1 MCHLVHFVEDEMR
14 KHALNIVA
22 MKQAKMQVDGG
33 YGAMSAEG
41 HGESSGSWAGSN
53 K

>member
-1 MCHLVHFVEDEMR
+1 MKTTFEVMR
-14 KHALNIVA
+14 LR
-22 MKQAKMQVDGG
+22 AKMQVDGG